1 MFNRR
6 SNRKSN
12 DYFVILKNDFKEM
25 MGGFFMAISAKIQE
39 SLSGSSM
46 IRKMFEE
53 GDRLRKIYGSDKV
66 FDFSIGNPDLEPP
79 VVLKNKLRE
88 LANHPLPGMHK
99 YMSNAGY
106 SETRQKVAEY
116 LERKTGLPLTENQV
130 VMTVGAGGGLNVVF
144 KTLLNPDE
152 EIIVSAP
159 YFVEYGFYTEN
170 HRGKLVVVN
179 TGPGFQL
186 DLEAIARAINPRT
199 KAILINT
206 PNNPT
211 GVIYSEDLLKQLSKL
226 IKQKEAELGI
236 EIYLISDE
244 PYSGL
249 VYDGVTAPPV
259 LSVFERG
266 IVVTSHSK
274 DLALPGERIG
284 YIAINPRMPEAEA
297 LFNGL
302 VFANRVLGFVNAPAL
317 MQHLVADLQGTVV
330 GVDVYQERRDLL
342 YNHLKSLGFQVV
354 KPQGAFYLFP
364 KCPVPDDNAFIS
376 AAVKYNLLIVPGSG
390 FGTPGYFRIAY
401 CVSRDII
408 VNSLPAFTQLAK
420 EFGMV

>member
-1 MFNRR
+1 
-6 SNRKSN
+6 
-12 DYFVILKNDFKEM
+12 
-25 MGGFFMAISAKIQE
+25 MAISAKVQA
-39 SLSGSSM
+39 SLSGSSL

-53 GDRLRKIYGSDKV
+53 GDRLRKIHGPEKV

-79 VVLKNKLRE
+79 AIFKDKLRE

-106 SETRQKVAEY
+106 PETRQKIAEY
-116 LERKTGLPLTENQV
+116 LHRKTGLPLTENQV
-130 VMTVGAGGGLNVVF
+130 VMAVGAGGGLNVVF
-144 KTLLNPDE
+144 KTLLNPGDE
-152 EIIVSAP
+152 VIVSAP

-170 HRGKLVVVN
+170 HQGKLVVVN
-179 TGPGFQL
+179 TNSNFQL
-186 DLEAIARAINPRT
+186 DLDAIAKTISPKT

-211 GVIYSEDLLKQLSKL
+211 GVIYSEDLLKNLAKL
-226 IKQKEAELGI
+226 IKQKETELGT

-249 VYDGVTAPPV
+249 VYDGITIPPV
-259 LSVFERG
+259 LSIFERG
-266 IVVTSHSK
+266 IMVTSHSK

-284 YIAINPRMPEAEA
+284 YIAVNPKMPEAEL

-330 GVDVYQERRDLL
+330 GVDEYQERRDLL
-342 YNHLKSLGFQVV
+342 YNHLKSIGFQVV

-364 KCPVPDDNAFIS
+364 KCPIPDDNAFTS
-376 AAVKYNLLIVPGSG
+376 AAIKYNLLIVPGSG
-390 FGTPGYFRIAY
+390 FGAPGYFRIAY
-401 CVSRDII
+401 CVSKNII

>member
-1 MFNRR
+1 
-6 SNRKSN
+6 
-12 DYFVILKNDFKEM
+12 
-25 MGGFFMAISAKIQE
+25 MAISAKVQA
-39 SLSGSSM
+39 SLSGSSL

-53 GDRLRKIYGSDKV
+53 GDRLRKIHGPEKV

-79 VVLKNKLRE
+79 AIFKDKLRE

-106 SETRQKVAEY
+106 PETRQKIAEY
-116 LERKTGLPLTENQV
+116 LHRKTGLPLTENQV
-130 VMTVGAGGGLNVVF
+130 VMAVGAGGGLNVVF
-144 KTLLNPDE
+144 KTLLNPGDE
-152 EIIVSAP
+152 VIVSAP

-170 HRGKLVVVN
+170 HQGKLVVVN
-179 TGPGFQL
+179 TNSNFQL
-186 DLEAIARAINPRT
+186 DLDAIAKTISPKT

-211 GVIYSEDLLKQLSKL
+211 GVIYSEDLLKNLAKL
-226 IKQKEAELGI
+226 IKQKETELGT

-249 VYDGVTAPPV
+249 VYDGITIPPV
-259 LSVFERG
+259 LSIFERG
-266 IVVTSHSK
+266 IMVTSHSK

-284 YIAINPRMPEAEA
+284 YIAVNPKMPEAEL

-330 GVDVYQERRDLL
+330 GVDEYQERRDLL
-342 YNHLKSLGFQVV
+342 YNHLKSIGFQVV

-364 KCPVPDDNAFIS
+364 KCPIPDDNAFTSDAI
-376 AAVKYNLLIVPGSG
+376 KYNLLIVPGSG
-390 FGTPGYFRIAY
+390 FGAPGYFRIAY
-401 CVSRDII
+401 CVSKNII

>member
-1 MFNRR
+1 
-6 SNRKSN
+6 
-12 DYFVILKNDFKEM
+12 
-25 MGGFFMAISAKIQE
+25 MAISAKIQE
-39 SLSGSSM
+39 SMSGSSM

-53 GDRLRKIYGSDKV
+53 GDRLRKIHGPDKV

-79 VVLKNKLRE
+79 DVLKNKLRE
-88 LANHPLPGMHK
+88 LANNPIPGMHQ

-144 KTLLNPDE
+144 KTLLNPGD

-170 HRGKLVVVN
+170 HQGKLVVVN
-179 TGPGFQL
+179 TSQDFQL
-186 DLEAIARAINPRT
+186 DIGAIAKAINPKT

-211 GVIYSEDLLKQLSKL
+211 GVIYPEDLLKQLAKL
-226 IKQKEAELGI
+226 IKQKEVELGT

-249 VYDGVTAPPV
+249 AYDGVTVPPV

-266 IVVTSHSK
+266 IMVTSHSK

-284 YIAINPRMPEAEA
+284 YIAINPRMPEAET

-302 VFANRVLGFVNAPAL
+302 VFSNRILGFVNAPAL

-342 YNHLKSLGFQVV
+342 YNHLRNLGFQVV

-364 KCPVPDDNAFIS
+364 KCPIPNDNAFTA

-390 FGTPGYFRIAY
+390 FGAPGYFRIAY
-401 CVSRDII
+401 CVSKNTI

>member
-1 MFNRR
+1 
-6 SNRKSN
+6 
-12 DYFVILKNDFKEM
+12 
-25 MGGFFMAISAKIQE
+25 
-39 SLSGSSM
+39 M

-53 GDRLRKIYGSDKV
+53 GDRLRKIHGPENV

-79 VVLKNKLRE
+79 AAFKNKLRE
-88 LANHPLPGMHK
+88 LANNPLPGMHK

-116 LERKTGLPLTENQV
+116 LSRKTGLPITENHV
-130 VMTVGAGGGLNVVF
+130 VMTVGAGGALNVVF
-144 KTLLNPDE
+144 KTLLNPGDE
-152 EIIVSAP
+152 VIVSAP
-159 YFVEYGFYTEN
+159 YFVEYGYYTEN
-170 HRGKLVVVN
+170 HQGKLVVVN
-179 TGPGFQL
+179 TDPNFQL
-186 DLEAIARAINPRT
+186 DLNSIAKAVNQKT

-211 GVIYSEDLLKQLSKL
+211 GVVYPEDLLLKLAQLV
-226 IKQKEAELGI
+226 KQKEAELGT

-249 VYDGVTAPPV
+249 VYDGITVPSV
-259 LSVFERG
+259 LRIFERG
-266 IVVTSHSK
+266 ILATSHSK

-284 YIAINPRMPEAEA
+284 YIAINPGMLEASI
-297 LFNGL
+297 LYDGL

-317 MQHLVADLQGTVV
+317 MQHLVADLQGVVV

-342 YNHLKSLGFQVV
+342 YNHLTSLGFQVI

-364 KCPVPDDNAFIS
+364 KCPVPDDKAFTG
-376 AAVKYNLLIVPGSG
+376 AAIKYNLLIVPGSG
-390 FGTPGYFRIAY
+390 FGAPGYFRIAY
-401 CVSRDII
+401 CVSREII

-420 EFGMV
+420 EFGMVNG

>member
-1 MFNRR
+1 
-6 SNRKSN
+6 
-12 DYFVILKNDFKEM
+12 
-25 MGGFFMAISAKIQE
+25 MAISAKVQA

-53 GDRLRKIYGSDKV
+53 GDRLRKIHGPDKV

-79 VVLKNKLRE
+79 ALFKNNLRE
-88 LANHPLPGMHK
+88 LANNPLPGMHQ

-106 SETRQKVAEY
+106 SETRRKVAEY
-116 LERKTGLPLTENQV
+116 LHRKTGLPLTENHV

-144 KTLLNPDE
+144 KTLLNPGDE
-152 EIIVSAP
+152 VIVSAP

-170 HRGKLVVVN
+170 HQGKLVVVN
-179 TGPGFQL
+179 TDSNFQL
-186 DLEAIARAINPRT
+186 DLETIAKTINPRT

-211 GVIYSEDLLKQLSKL
+211 GVIYPEDLLKELAKL
-226 IKQKEAELGI
+226 IKQKETELGT

-249 VYDGVTAPPV
+249 VYDGVTIPPV
-259 LSVFERG
+259 LSIFERG
-266 IVVTSHSK
+266 IMVTSHSK
-274 DLALPGERIG
+274 DLAIPGERIG
-284 YIAINPRMPEAEA
+284 YIAINPRMPEAEV
-297 LFNGL
+297 LFDGL

-317 MQHLVADLQGTVV
+317 MQHLVAGLQGVVV
-330 GVDVYQERRDLL
+330 GMDVYQERRDLL

-364 KCPVPDDNAFIS
+364 KCPIPDDKEFTG
-376 AAVKYNLLIVPGSG
+376 AAIKYNLLIVPGSG
-390 FGTPGYFRIAY
+390 FGAPGYFRIAY
-401 CVSRDII
+401 CVSKNVI
-408 VNSLPAFTQLAK
+408 VNSLPAFTKLAE